1 MYRKYCIALLMAFV
15 AGCLS
20 VPEPNY
26 FTLDMRSSGRVH
38 ARFVV
43 EEVRIR
49 PGEAVARRE
58 IMIRTSPTQVEYY
71 ATQRWAADLGEQLSE
86 KLKTE
91 FGHSNGE
98 EARVRIAGDLLAF
111 EQVDTRDGADA
122 RVKLD
127 LVVTLES
134 KNGEASWS
142 FRKIYETVVAAE
154 APNAPAIVEALS
166 RGLESIAAELAEDL
180 AREYRRAVD

>member
-1 MYRKYCIALLMAFV
+1 MYRKYCIAPLMAFL

-26 FTLDMRSSGRVH
+26 FTLDMRSSGQIYAPFALV
-38 ARFVV
+38 
-43 EEVRIR
+43 EVRIR

-58 IMIRTSPTQVEYY
+58 IMIRTSPTKVEYY

-91 FGHSNGE
+91 FGQSNSE
-98 EARVRIAGDLLAF
+98 EARVRITGDLLAF

-127 LVVTLES
+127 LIVTLES
-134 KNGEASWS
+134 ENADASRS
-142 FRKIYETVVAAE
+142 FSKIYETVVAAD
-154 APNAPAIVEALS
+154 APNAPAVVEALS

-180 AREYRRAVD
+180 AREHRQQVQ

>member
-1 MYRKYCIALLMAFV
+1 MYRKYCIATLMAIL

-26 FTLDMRSSGRVH
+26 FTLDMRSSGRID
-38 ARFVV
+38 APFAV

-58 IMIRTSPTQVEYY
+58 IMIRTSPTQIEYY

-91 FGHSNGE
+91 FSQSQGE
-98 EARVRIAGDLLAF
+98 KARVWIEGDLLAF

-122 RVKLD
+122 HLKLD
-127 LVVTLES
+127 LVVTLKSE
-134 KNGEASWS
+134 NGDTSRS
-142 FRKIYETVVAAE
+142 FRKVYETVVTAD

-166 RGLESIAAELAEDL
+166 RGLESIAVELAEDL
-180 AREYRRAVD
+180 AREHREQVQ

>member
-1 MYRKYCIALLMAFV
+1 MYRLFWVAALMAIA

-26 FTLDMRSSGRVH
+26 FTVDMRSSGRVD
-38 ARFVV
+38 APFTV

-49 PGEAVARRE
+49 AGEAVARRE
-58 IMIRTSPTQVEYY
+58 IMIRTSPTEVEYY
-71 ATQRWAADLGEQLSE
+71 ATQRWAADLGEQLGE

-91 FGHSNGE
+91 FGRSAGE
-98 EARVRIAGDLLAF
+98 GVRVRIEGDLLAF
-111 EQVDTRDGADA
+111 EQVDTPEGADA

-134 KNGEASWS
+134 EDGEVSRRFS
-142 FRKIYETVVAAE
+142 KIYETVVTAE
-154 APNAPAIVEALS
+154 APNAPAVVEALS

-180 AREYRRAVD
+180 AREYREQVE